1 MPWSKLP
8 PNSTRL
14 DRRLFAHIAAAL
26 IPLAALAFLLS
37 YSDLQRR
44 SADEHRRF
52 LDYARLIGQSSAK
65 VIARAEG
72 YASAL
77 TSLEPAVLGNC
88 RSAFAAMREDLIEA
102 TELAIFREGAPVCA
116 VGLAEDGQIV
126 DHLAGPTA
134 EQEQEPEARVITVS
148 RRNEASRT
156 RIDIGLRPQTLLTA
170 PITATVATNI
180 GFALVDGD
188 GAVLASHTY
197 QEQDAVDFLQAAGE
211 TPAGGETFV
220 ETDRGWY
227 IGSTPLPGTTYRV
240 VTASRAP
247 EQRLALW
254 LTVLRALLP
263 PLVLLAVVFIV
274 LRYGIRRFLLRYL
287 SHIYA
292 TFRRYGTGD
301 THARVGMLS
310 AAPPEIDLL
319 GVTFDMMA
327 DRIDRRTHD
336 TEAALAE
343 QRRLSLELHHRIKNT
358 LQMIISLVSMQQ
370 RDATGPREKAALRVT
385 LERILAISAAYRVS
399 YASSEGTDV
408 ELEALVREVV
418 EALRGPAM
426 LPQGRVRI
434 RAGPGTDGALIDLD
448 RAIPLAFILAEL
460 LPPRFD
466 SLLPGETISVELS
479 GPGRMAVTISGA
491 SQIRDTLDDG
501 AGATS
506 ALRARLVRAY
516 LHQLGATCEIE
527 GATARL
533 EIPLRSQTA
542 AAGPPPETVVSHSA
556 APPH

>member
-44 SADEHRRF
+44 SAEEHRLF

-72 YASAL
+72 YAGAL
-77 TSLEPAVLGNC
+77 TSMDPAIPRGCQQV
-88 RSAFAAMREDLIEA
+88 FAAMREDLIEA
-102 TELAIFREGAPVCA
+102 TELAIFREGVPVCV
-116 VGLAEDGQIV
+116 VGLSEDGRII
-126 DHLAGPTA
+126 DRLAGPAAA
-134 EQEQEPEARVITVS
+134 ERNPEARVITIS

-170 PITATVATNI
+170 PISATDSTNI
-180 GFALVDGD
+180 GFALIDGA

-197 QEQDAVDFLQAAGE
+197 QEQDAADFLQAAGE

-240 VTASRAP
+240 VTASRSP

-274 LRYGIRRFLLRYL
+274 LRYGIQRFLLRYL

-408 ELEALVREVV
+408 EMEALVREVV

-466 SLLPGETISVELS
+466 SLLPGETIAVELS
-479 GPGRMAVTISGA
+479 APDRMAVTISGA
-491 SQIRDTLDDG
+491 SQIHDTLDDNG
-501 AGATS
+501 TGS
-506 ALRARLVRAY
+506 PPPLRVRLVRAY
-516 LHQLGATCEIE
+516 LHQLGATCEID

-533 EIPLRSQTA
+533 EIPLRSGTGAAVLPPEA
-542 AAGPPPETVVSHSA
+542 AAA
-556 APPH
+556 APP

>member
-44 SADEHRRF
+44 SAEEHRRF

-77 TSLEPAVLGNC
+77 TSQDLQVLGEC
-88 RSAFAAMREDLIEA
+88 RRVFSAMREDLIEA
-102 TELAIFREGAPVCA
+102 TELAVFRAGAPVCA
-116 VGLAEDGQIV
+116 VGLAGDGQIV
-126 DHLAGPTA
+126 DHLAGPA
-134 EQEQEPEARVITVS
+134 AEQEPEARVITIS
-148 RRNEASRT
+148 RQNEASRT

-170 PITATVATNI
+170 PITATAATNI
-180 GFALVDGD
+180 GFALVDGT
-188 GAVLASHTY
+188 GTVLASHTY
-197 QEQDAVDFLQAAGE
+197 QEQDAADFLQAAGE

-240 VTASRAP
+240 VTASRSP

-274 LRYGIRRFLLRYL
+274 LRYGIQRFLLRYL

-408 ELEALVREVV
+408 EMEALVREVV

-434 RAGPGTDGALIDLD
+434 RAGSGTDGALIDLD

-466 SLLPGETISVELS
+466 SLLPGETIAVELS
-479 GPGRMAVTISGA
+479 APDRMAVTISGA
-491 SQIRDTLDDG
+491 SQIHDTLDDNG
-501 AGATS
+501 TGS
-506 ALRARLVRAY
+506 PPPLRVRLVRAY
-516 LHQLGATCEIE
+516 LHQLGATCEID

-533 EIPLRSQTA
+533 EIPLRSGTGAAVLPPEA
-542 AAGPPPETVVSHSA
+542 AAA
-556 APPH
+556 APP